1 LKIEQ
6 QQQSLRYHTNQVL
19 AKSQRVKEQS
29 NTMGEFFSRQKE
41 YLEKIEKSTKKKEKD
56 DKARLEAL
64 KEINDKRGDSVHVNL
79 KDLRYK
85 QQEMVSYYDSRLKE
99 RNEKVEHLKQTLKED
114 VETRKELTMLRKADQ
129 EENYMR
135 GMNIHNIYKQKLV
148 EKLIEKRERADKIK
162 EQQQRIS
169 DLCRTVRH
177 TSLARASPVPVK
189 VVTSPAKEVA
199 KKA

>member
-1 LKIEQ
+1 
-6 QQQSLRYHTNQVL
+6 
-19 AKSQRVKEQS
+19 
-29 NTMGEFFSRQKE
+29 MGEFFTRQKE
-41 YLEKIEKSTKKKEKD
+41 YYEKIEKSTKKKEKD

-64 KEINDKRGDSVHVNL
+64 KEVNDKRADGVHINL

-85 QQEMVSYYDSRLKE
+85 QQEMVSYYDTRLKE
-99 RNEKVEHLKQTLKED
+99 RNDKVEHLKQALKED
-114 VETRKELTMLRKADQ
+114 VETRKELTLLRKADQ

-148 EKLIEKRERADKIK
+148 EKLIEKRDRADKIK

-177 TSLARASPVPVK
+177 TSLARTSPVAVTK
-189 VVTSPAKEVA
+189 VVTSPAKEA
-199 KKA
+199 PKKA